1 MIQIEFNYNQQKI
14 SIQVQPDD
22 IFKNAINS
30 YIQRTSLNPD
40 SVYFL
45 SNDKQINPE
54 QTVESQMN
62 EINRQN
68 RKIEVT
74 VVPRNKPLENAYFL
88 RKEGELNIYLFPSN
102 TIIIGNSQNEESEKS
117 ECINLSKQINRKILL
132 FFGEINSEK
141 NYFNK

>member
-1 MIQIEFNYNQQKI
+1 MIQIEFKYNQQKI
-14 SIQVQPDD
+14 SIQVQPND

-74 VVPRNKPLENAYFL
+74 VVPRKKPLENAYFL
-88 RKEGELNIYLFPSN
+88 RKEDELNIYLFPSN

-117 ECINLSKQINRKILL
+117 ECINLSKQIKI
-132 FFGEINSEK
+132 
-141 NYFNK
+141 NY